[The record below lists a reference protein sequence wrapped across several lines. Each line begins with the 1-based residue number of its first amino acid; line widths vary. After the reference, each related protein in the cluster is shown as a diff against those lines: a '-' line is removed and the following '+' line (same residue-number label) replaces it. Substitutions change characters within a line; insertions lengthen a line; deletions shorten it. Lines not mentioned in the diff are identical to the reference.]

1 MLKVLKFGGTSMA
14 DAAQYSKVRDIVR
27 SDPTRRIVVV
37 SAAGKRFS
45 EDNKITDL
53 LYLCY
58 AHLQYGVSCDTIY
71 AMIRERYCS
80 IRDELGLK
88 IDLEGEFDALRE
100 KMEHG
105 ISREELVSRGEYFSA
120 LLMAEYLGFEF
131 IDATRWLYFHYD
143 GTVDQEKSYAALR
156 ELVGEGCAVIPGFY
170 GLMPD
175 GKIRTLTRGG
185 SDITGALAAAALD
198 ADVYENWTDVS
209 GILMADPRIVDNP
222 KPIERATYSELRQ
235 LSYSGAQVLHEM
247 TVFPVREKNIPL
259 NIRNTN
265 DPSHPGTLVSEEFVE
280 PRGSQQRFITGIAG
294 KRDYS
299 VVTISK
305 KGMAGAV
312 GTLRSIVEVF
322 ENNTVPICYTPT
334 GIDVLSLVVP
344 TEKLTPHL
352 YSITDELRSGVHPD
366 SIKVTDNI
374 AIIAVVGRKMA
385 FRAGTSGKIFAAL
398 GAQGINI
405 RMISQGPDELNIL
418 VGVDNKDYA
427 ETIRV
432 LYNAFVK

>member
-14 DAAQYSKVRDIVR
+14 DAAQYRKVRDIVL
-27 SDPTRRIVVV
+27 SDPTRRVVVV
-37 SAAGKRFS
+37 SAAGKRFP

-58 AHLQYGVSCDTIY
+58 AHLQYGVSCDMIY
-71 AMIRERYCS
+71 GMIRDRCCA

-88 IDLEGEFDALRE
+88 LDIEAEFADLRE

-143 GTVDQEKSYAALR
+143 GTVDQEKSYATLR
-156 ELVGEGCAVIPGFY
+156 ALVGDGCAVIPGFY

-209 GILMADPRIVDNP
+209 GILMADPRIVENP

-352 YSITDELRSGVHPD
+352 YSITDELRSEVHPD
-366 SIKVTDNI
+366 SIKVTDSI

-398 GAQGINI
+398 GAEGINI

>member
-1 MLKVLKFGGTSMA
+1 
-14 DAAQYSKVRDIVR
+14 
-27 SDPTRRIVVV
+27 
-37 SAAGKRFS
+37 
-45 EDNKITDL
+45 
-53 LYLCY
+53 
-58 AHLQYGVSCDTIY
+58 
-71 AMIRERYCS
+71 
-80 IRDELGLK
+80 
-88 IDLEGEFDALRE
+88 
-100 KMEHG
+100 
-105 ISREELVSRGEYFSA
+105 
-120 LLMAEYLGFEF
+120 
-131 IDATRWLYFHYD
+131 
-143 GTVDQEKSYAALR
+143 
-156 ELVGEGCAVIPGFY
+156 
-170 GLMPD
+170 
-175 GKIRTLTRGG
+175 
-185 SDITGALAAAALD
+185 
-198 ADVYENWTDVS
+198 
-209 GILMADPRIVDNP
+209 MADPRIVENP

-280 PRGSQQRFITGIAG
+280 PRSSQQRFITGIAG

-352 YSITDELRSGVHPD
+352 YSITDELRSQVHPD

>member
-14 DAAQYSKVRDIVR
+14 DAAQYRKVRDIVL
-27 SDPTRRIVVV
+27 SDPTRRVVVV
-37 SAAGKRFS
+37 SAAGKRFP

-58 AHLQYGVSCDTIY
+58 AHLQYGVSCDMIFG
-71 AMIRERYCS
+71 MIRDRCCA

-88 IDLEGEFDALRE
+88 LDIEAEFADLRE

-105 ISREELVSRGEYFSA
+105 ISRDELVSRGEYFSA

-143 GTVDQEKSYAALR
+143 GTVDQEKSYATLR
-156 ELVGEGCAVIPGFY
+156 ELVGDGCAVIPGFY

-209 GILMADPRIVDNP
+209 GILMADPRIVENP

-265 DPSHPGTLVSEEFVE
+265 DPSQPGTLVSEEFVE
-280 PRGSQQRFITGIAG
+280 PRSSQQRFITGIAG

-352 YSITDELRSGVHPD
+352 YSITDELRSEVHPD

>member
-14 DAAQYSKVRDIVR
+14 DAAQYHKVRDIVL
-27 SDPTRRIVVV
+27 SDPTRRVVVV

-88 IDLEGEFDALRE
+88 TDLEGEFDALRE

-280 PRGSQQRFITGIAG
+280 PRSSQQRFITGIAG
-294 KRDYS
+294 KRDFS

-352 YSITDELRSGVHPD
+352 YSITDELRSEVHPD
-366 SIKVTDNI
+366 SIKVSDNI

-405 RMISQGPDELNIL
+405 SMISQGPDELNIL